1 VLHRIEPAPTVILD
15 TNVLV
20 PNALRDAL
28 LRAAEQRLYEV
39 RWSATTLRE
48 LERTLR
54 EKILAQH
61 IDRSQRIERL
71 FLAMR
76 STFPTATVDDVPEV
90 ADRLPISLSD
100 RHVLA
105 AAINS
110 RASIIV
116 TNNLLHFPRSVL
128 ATHRVVSRS
137 PDQFLLGLF
146 SDHAD
151 VLVALLTVQGAQ
163 LRQPRSLQQVLATLA
178 QHTPRFAEAVQRIQP
193 TRS

>member
-1 VLHRIEPAPTVILD
+1 MSHRSEPFPTVVLD

-20 PNALRDAL
+20 PNALRDTL
-28 LRAAEQRLYEV
+28 LRAAEHGLYEV

-54 EKILAQH
+54 EKILVQH
-61 IDRSQRIERL
+61 ADRDLRIVRLIRAMRLSFLNGTVGDDAETIERL
-71 FLAMR
+71 
-76 STFPTATVDDVPEV
+76 S
-90 ADRLPISLSD
+90 ISPSD

-105 AAINS
+105 AAILS

-116 TNNLLHFPRSVL
+116 TNNLRHFPQSAL

-137 PDQFLLGLF
+137 PDQFLLDLF

-163 LRQPRSLQQVLATLA
+163 LRYPRSLRQVLATLS
-178 QHTPRFAEAVQRIQP
+178 QHAPRFVAAVQQARP
-193 TRS
+193 